1 MQRVGN
7 DAWMKSQGM
16 ERSNEERKEEKKGKK
31 DAVRQRSMPNDL
43 LCISPRL
50 LRAKV
55 GNPAF
60 SCLHGQVTFPYDRTD
75 S

>member
-1 MQRVGN
+1 
-7 DAWMKSQGM
+7 M
-16 ERSNEERKEEKKGKK
+16 EHQNEERKERGKKRNK
-31 DAVRQRSMPNDL
+31 DAVKQRSMPNDL

-60 SCLHGQVTFPYDRTD
+60 SCLHGQVTLCTIVPIPDHVLVPIND
-75 S
+75 SD